1 MVNLGLGTES
11 YYLSFWPYLA
21 VFINAAK
28 LFKNRNRFIYK
39 EKNVSF
45 IQFICSKFIADYP

>member
-11 YYLSFWPYLA
+11 YYLSLWPYLA

-28 LFKNRNRFIYK
+28 LFKNHNRFIYK